1 MWKNKHEAVSAK
13 TKGKEKEKNKGLWN
27 GTPGPHRR
35 RGVKAW
41 SKRVG
46 KDTGLEGDAEVRE
59 RDGGSDIII
68 SDLSESEDQVLYDG
82 IKKEEGEVKAGE
94 EEVVESQV

>member
-13 TKGKEKEKNKGLWN
+13 IKGKVKEKNKGLWN

-46 KDTGLEGDAEVRE
+46 KDTGLVGDAQVRE
-59 RDGGSDIII
+59 EDGGSYISV
-68 SDLSESEDQVLYDG
+68 SDLSESKEEVLYDG
-82 IKKEEGEVKAGE
+82 FTKEEGKENPRKE
-94 EEVVESQV
+94 EYVRSQV

>member
-13 TKGKEKEKNKGLWN
+13 IKGKAKEKNKGLWN

-46 KDTGLEGDAEVRE
+46 KDTGLVGMR
-59 RDGGSDIII
+59 RLGRRMGGVILVFRI
-68 SDLSESEDQVLYDG
+68 
-82 IKKEEGEVKAGE
+82 
-94 EEVVESQV
+94 

>member
-13 TKGKEKEKNKGLWN
+13 IKGKAKEKNKGVWN

-41 SKRVG
+41 SKTVG
-46 KDTGLEGDAEVRE
+46 KDTGLVGNAKVRE
-59 RDGGSDIII
+59 GDGGSDISV
-68 SDLSESEDQVLYDG
+68 SDLSENEDQVFYDG
-82 IKKEEGEVKAGE
+82 FGKEEGEFKGE
-94 EEVVESQV
+94 NEEVVGSQV